1 MTTARLVEYRI
12 TRRLLQRRE
21 LESRRAGVDTLIR
34 ALAVISAGAMLSV
47 VMPALLL
54 PILAALLVFT
64 LGH

>member
-1 MTTARLVEYRI
+1 MTTARLIEYRI

-21 LESRRAGVDTLIR
+21 LESRRQAVDTLIR
-34 ALAVISAGAMLSV
+34 GLAVIAAGGLVSV

-54 PILAALLVFT
+54 PIVIASLIYT

>member
-1 MTTARLVEYRI
+1 MTTARLIEYRI

-21 LESRRAGVDTLIR
+21 LESRRQGVDTLIR
-34 ALAVISAGAMLSV
+34 CLAVIAAGALVSV

-54 PILAALLVFT
+54 PIVIVSLIFT

>member
-1 MTTARLVEYRI
+1 MTTARLIEYRI

-21 LESRRAGVDTLIR
+21 LESRRQSVDTLIR
-34 ALAVISAGAMLSV
+34 GLAVIAAGGLVSV

-54 PILAALLVFT
+54 PIVIASLIYT